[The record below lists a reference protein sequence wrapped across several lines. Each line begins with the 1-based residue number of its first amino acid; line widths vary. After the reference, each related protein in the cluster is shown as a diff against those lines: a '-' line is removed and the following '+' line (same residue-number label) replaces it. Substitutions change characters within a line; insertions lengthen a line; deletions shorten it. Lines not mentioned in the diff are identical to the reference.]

1 MRGIDR
7 TRCGAHLREDRQDV
21 GRGRDA
27 RQCERRQH
35 AEQRKPRGE
44 PHGMKFDSL
53 DRYLL
58 EERPPKAQL
67 VKELLKERAD
77 VPGAAAFYQGIQM
90 LGPKTPD
97 LTLIALRLVLAGK
110 TADDASVVR
119 LRQIIERA
127 RAKGID
133 AQSAVEA
140 YYKEL
145 E

>member
-1 MRGIDR
+1 MEF
-7 TRCGAHLREDRQDV
+7 H
-21 GRGRDA
+21 
-27 RQCERRQH
+27 
-35 AEQRKPRGE
+35 
-44 PHGMKFDSL
+44 FL

-58 EERPPKAQL
+58 EGTPSKAQV
-67 VKELLKERAD
+67 VKDLLKERAD
-77 VPGAAAFYQGIQM
+77 VPGAAAFYQGIHM

-110 TADDASVVR
+110 PADDVHVVR
-119 LRQIIERA
+119 LRHLSERA

-133 AQSAVEA
+133 AQSAIDA

>member
-1 MRGIDR
+1 MDFN
-7 TRCGAHLREDRQDV
+7 L
-21 GRGRDA
+21 
-27 RQCERRQH
+27 
-35 AEQRKPRGE
+35 
-44 PHGMKFDSL
+44 L

-58 EERPPKAQL
+58 EGAPPKAQV
-67 VKELLKERAD
+67 VKDLLKKRAD
-77 VPGAAAFYQGIQM
+77 MPGTAAFYQGIQM

-110 TADDASVVR
+110 PADDVRVVR
-119 LRQIIERA
+119 LRHLVDRA

-133 AQSAVEA
+133 AQSSIDA

>member
-1 MRGIDR
+1 MD
-7 TRCGAHLREDRQDV
+7 
-21 GRGRDA
+21 
-27 RQCERRQH
+27 
-35 AEQRKPRGE
+35 
-44 PHGMKFDSL
+44 FNFL

-58 EERPPKAQL
+58 DGAPSKAQV
-67 VKELLKERAD
+67 VKELLSKPAGA
-77 VPGAAAFYQGIQM
+77 PGAAAFYQGIRM

-110 TADDASVVR
+110 PADDVHVVR
-119 LRQIIERA
+119 LRHLSERA

-133 AQSAVEA
+133 AQTAVDA

>member
-1 MRGIDR
+1 MD
-7 TRCGAHLREDRQDV
+7 
-21 GRGRDA
+21 
-27 RQCERRQH
+27 
-35 AEQRKPRGE
+35 
-44 PHGMKFDSL
+44 FDLL

-58 EERPPKAQL
+58 DGAPPKGQV
-67 VKELLKERAD
+67 VKDLLKNRAG
-77 VPGAAAFYQGIQM
+77 VPGAAAFYQGIEM

-110 TADDASVVR
+110 PADDVHVVR
-119 LRQIIERA
+119 LRHLTERA

-133 AQSAVEA
+133 AQSAVDD

>member
-1 MRGIDR
+1 
-7 TRCGAHLREDRQDV
+7 
-21 GRGRDA
+21 
-27 RQCERRQH
+27 
-35 AEQRKPRGE
+35 
-44 PHGMKFDSL
+44 MKFDYL

-58 EERPPKAQL
+58 EETPPKAQV
-67 VKELLKERAD
+67 VKELLKQRSE

-110 TADDASVVR
+110 TADDERVVR
-119 LRQIIERA
+119 LRGIIERA

-133 AQSAVEA
+133 AQAATDA

>member
-1 MRGIDR
+1 
-7 TRCGAHLREDRQDV
+7 
-21 GRGRDA
+21 
-27 RQCERRQH
+27 
-35 AEQRKPRGE
+35 
-44 PHGMKFDSL
+44 MKFDSL

-58 EERPPKAQL
+58 EEKPPKAQV
-67 VKELLKERAD
+67 VKELLDQRAD

-110 TADDASVVR
+110 TADDSSVVR
-119 LRQIIERA
+119 LRQIVERA

>member
-1 MRGIDR
+1 
-7 TRCGAHLREDRQDV
+7 
-21 GRGRDA
+21 
-27 RQCERRQH
+27 
-35 AEQRKPRGE
+35 
-44 PHGMKFDSL
+44 MKFDFL

-58 EERPPKAQL
+58 EEKPPKAEV
-67 VKELLKERAD
+67 VKELLKQRAD

-110 TADDASVVR
+110 TADDAAVVR
-119 LRQIIERA
+119 LRQIVERA

-133 AQSAVEA
+133 AQSAVDA

-145 E
+145 Q